1 MSFFVALY
9 LVPKIHKIL
18 IATCIP
24 SFRNLYF
31 FRARVESKCGI
42 VTNVKLLSSMHIFA
56 LLVLTLVAT
65 KSSFTLL
72 ALDPIDTALTAKHGE
87 STTELSI
94 TLLIGIMTVIQDR
107 N

>member
-1 MSFFVALY
+1 M
-9 LVPKIHKIL
+9 
-18 IATCIP
+18 
-24 SFRNLYF
+24 
-31 FRARVESKCGI
+31 
-42 VTNVKLLSSMHIFA
+42 VTNVKLLSSKHIFA
-56 LLVLTLVAT
+56 LLVLTLIAV

-94 TLLIGIMTVIQDR
+94 ALFIGLMTVLQDR

>member
-1 MSFFVALY
+1 M
-9 LVPKIHKIL
+9 
-18 IATCIP
+18 
-24 SFRNLYF
+24 
-31 FRARVESKCGI
+31 

-56 LLVLTLVAT
+56 LLVLTLMAV

-72 ALDPIDTALTAKHGE
+72 ALDPIDTALIAKRGE

-94 TLLIGIMTVIQDR
+94 ALFIGLMTVLQDR